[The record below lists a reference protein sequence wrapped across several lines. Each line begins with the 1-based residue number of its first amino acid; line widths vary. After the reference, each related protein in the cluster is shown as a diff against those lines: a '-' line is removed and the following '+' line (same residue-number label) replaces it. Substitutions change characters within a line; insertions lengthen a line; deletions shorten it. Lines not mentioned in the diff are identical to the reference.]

1 MNYYEVKVK
10 TYENAKEF
18 DRDAKRMSKGGWQV
32 VQVTNQQPR
41 PGILWQDCSIG
52 DTGVFKP
59 KPVLVVTYQRL

>member
-10 TYENAKEF
+10 TYKNAKEF
-18 DRDAKRMSKGGWQV
+18 DKDAKRMSRAGWQV

-41 PGILWQDCSIG
+41 PGIGRIALLGIFA
-52 DTGVFKP
+52 GVFKP

>member
-10 TYENAKEF
+10 TYKNTKEF

-41 PGILWQDCSIG
+41 PGIGRIFLLGIFA
-52 DTGVFKP
+52 GVFKP